1 MDKPYIVLARFGVLP
16 GLDGPQLYAA
26 AARDVLSRAF
36 PFNLIPEDSGLG
48 EIAEAAHGLYCA
60 ERRLAL
66 AKQSEREA
74 RAAWAAN
81 IEASA
86 KLASLTTDNP
96 AEAIVAS
103 EWAQKRLAEA
113 IHNRAEAEAE
123 LAEARA
129 KWASA
134 RAELEDIFR
143 AAWAFH
149 TADGTYRWPDAD
161 LKRELEATEAELEE
175 ELERL

>member
-1 MDKPYIVLARFGVLP
+1 MNKPYIVLARFGILP
-16 GLDGPQLYAA
+16 GLDGPQLYVA
-26 AARDVLSRAF
+26 AARDILARAY
-36 PFNLIPEDSGLG
+36 PFNIIPQDSGLG
-48 EIAEAAHGLYCA
+48 TIAEAAHSFYCA

-81 IEASA
+81 LEALA
-86 KLASLTTDNP
+86 KLASLTTNDP
-96 AEAIVAS
+96 SEAIVAS
-103 EWAQKRLAEA
+103 DWAQERLREA
-113 IHNRAEAEAE
+113 ITRRTEAEAE

-149 TADGTYRWPDAD
+149 TADGTYRWPEPD
-161 LKRELEATEAELEE
+161 LKHELEATEAELEE